1 MDLLEVE
8 NLKVKAGG
16 KVILDNLGFKLKK
29 GKSYV
34 LFGPNGSG
42 KTTLLNAIMNM
53 PSCEVV
59 SGKIKFMGEDITG
72 KSAEERASLGISIG
86 FQQPPEITGVK
97 LSDLLKLCLGKN
109 PRDYFSTEEKNLIEN
124 FRLTE
129 FLDRDINVNFSGGE
143 RKRSEIL
150 QIIFLKPKLL
160 LLDEPDSGVDVE
172 SLKLIGR
179 EIQRYTENTGSTA
192 LIVTHQGGILEHI
205 KAEHACV
212 LLEGRIHCYADPN
225 QIYDMLKTKGYEEC
239 VKCQERVTEEWA
251 NCQENPN

>member
-1 MDLLEVE
+1 MDLLEIE

-16 KVILDNLGFKLKK
+16 KVILDNVGLKLKK
-29 GKSYV
+29 GESYV

-42 KTTLLNAIMNM
+42 KTTLLNAIMGM

-59 SGKIKFMGEDITG
+59 SGKIKFMGDDIIR
-72 KSAEERASLGISIG
+72 KSAEERASLGISMG

-109 PRDYFSTEEKNLIEN
+109 PKDDFSTEEKNLIEN

-129 FLDRDINVNFSGGE
+129 FLGRDINVNFSGGE

-150 QIIFLKPKLL
+150 QMIFLKPKLL

-179 EIQRYTENTGSTA
+179 EIQRYTESTGSTA

-212 LLEGRIHCYADPN
+212 LLKGRIHCYADPN
-225 QIYDMLKTKGYEEC
+225 EIYDMLKTKGYEEC
-239 VKCQERVTEEWA
+239 VECQKRVAEEWA